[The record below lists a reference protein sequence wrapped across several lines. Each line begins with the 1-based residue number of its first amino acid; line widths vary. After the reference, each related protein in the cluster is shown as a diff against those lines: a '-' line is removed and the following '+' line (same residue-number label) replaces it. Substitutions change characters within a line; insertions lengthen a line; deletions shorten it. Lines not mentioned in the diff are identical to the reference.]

1 MIKRIDQNSRMS
13 QASQNGNLLVLSGQ
27 VSSGKSITEQAQGV
41 FETIDLLLKKA
52 GADKS
57 NILYANI
64 FLTDMGDYEAF
75 NQVWDRWVAS
85 EQGQTPSRAAIQVVR
100 LANPDW
106 VVEVQVFASI

>member
-1 MIKRIDQNSRMS
+1 MINRIDQNNRMS
-13 QASQNGNLLVLSGQ
+13 QASQNGNLIVLSGQ
-27 VSSGKSITEQAQGV
+27 VSSGKNITEQAQGV
-41 FETIDLLLKKA
+41 FETIDLLLHKA

-75 NQVWDRWVAS
+75 NQVWDNWVAS
-85 EQGQTPSRAAIQVVR
+85 DKGQAPSRAAIQVVR